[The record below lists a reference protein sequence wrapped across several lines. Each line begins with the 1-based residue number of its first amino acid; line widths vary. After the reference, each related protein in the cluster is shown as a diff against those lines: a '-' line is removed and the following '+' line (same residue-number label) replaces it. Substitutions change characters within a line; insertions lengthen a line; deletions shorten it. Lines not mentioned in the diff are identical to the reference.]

1 MIGSTS
7 DSIVSEL
14 RVHPVAYGSGAFS
27 REISEKWQDGHALNT
42 VEDSL

>member
-1 MIGSTS
+1 MIDSTS

-27 REISEKWQDGHALNT
+27 RETSEKGQDEHALNT
-42 VEDSL
+42 VEDSI